1 VGGSVAG
8 ALLLPGVQA
17 SRVPPEVEVVR
28 IRDAPG
34 CPGSGELPTPGN
46 ISSTRTAILCL
57 LNRARA
63 EHGLAPLTRNS
74 SLELASQRH
83 SEDMARRDFY
93 EHDTPEGLAPI
104 SRMASA
110 GYPTGTASVGE
121 NIHWGRDV
129 NATPVRDDLLVEP
142 HAGQTVVDLAYRND
156 GRPTALVAAA
166 RAAGC
171 EVVDGYEALVRQG
184 AASFT
189 LWTALPAPV
198 EAMRSA
204 LGLAS

>member
-1 VGGSVAG
+1 MRSRDAVTLLAVGGSVAG

-104 SRMASA
+104 SRMAIA

-129 NATPVRDDLLVEP
+129 NATPVRIFQDWMESAGHRANILLP
-142 HAGQTVVDLAYRND
+142 HFTEVGVGVAHEAPHPAVQGPVGVYTTDFG
-156 GRPTALVAAA
+156 GR
-166 RAAGC
+166 
-171 EVVDGYEALVRQG
+171 
-184 AASFT
+184 
-189 LWTALPAPV
+189 
-198 EAMRSA
+198 
-204 LGLAS
+204 